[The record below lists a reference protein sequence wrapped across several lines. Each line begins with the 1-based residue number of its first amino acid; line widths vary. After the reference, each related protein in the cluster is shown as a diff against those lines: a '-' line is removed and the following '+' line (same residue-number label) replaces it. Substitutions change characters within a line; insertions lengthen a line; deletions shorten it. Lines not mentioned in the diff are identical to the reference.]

1 MSQKLYAIKHP
12 NYINQ
17 GQMCD
22 LKYNN
27 LPAKQ
32 RLL

>member
-1 MSQKLYAIKHP
+1 MSPKHYAMKHP

-17 GQMCD
+17 GKMCD

-32 RLL
+32 MVL